1 MFKNYTKETGINRKL
16 YQFWS
21 LREFCI
27 TENSYDFVLSSFVKR
42 NPFFLNYEQKINNE
56 MNNSIFR
63 NPFVV
68 I

>member
-1 MFKNYTKETGINRKL
+1 MTENSYDFVVSSFVKRNPGINRKL

-42 NPFFLNYEQKINNE
+42 NPFFLKLWTKNNQWNE
-56 MNNSIFR
+56 
-63 NPFVV
+63 
-68 I
+68 